1 MLYKMKKIFVAGLI
15 VFVILAPRV
24 LRAGDISPEALYIHS
39 ELQSVLTVLS
49 DNIDRFEHLQKM
61 LEDTGKDNESYDENK
76 NIWMSTILA
85 IGAISSVCEY
95 ENSLLTLFLDLRKS
109 RRAHYFEVRSRSLE
123 NSIQQ
128 ITVMREQIQINHT
141 LMPPDLAELH
151 LFDNLKKN
159 IDSSIDLLKKSKEL
173 IRQLMPL
180 ESPRK

>member
-1 MLYKMKKIFVAGLI
+1 MKKIFVAGLI

-24 LRAGDISPEALYIHS
+24 LRAGDISPEVLYIHS
-39 ELQSVLTVLS
+39 ELQSVLNVLS

-128 ITVMREQIQINHT
+128 ITVMREQIQINHA
-141 LMPPDLAELH
+141 LMPPDLADLH
-151 LFDNLKKN
+151 LFENLKKN

-173 IRQLMPL
+173 IRQLKPL
-180 ESPRK
+180 ESAQK